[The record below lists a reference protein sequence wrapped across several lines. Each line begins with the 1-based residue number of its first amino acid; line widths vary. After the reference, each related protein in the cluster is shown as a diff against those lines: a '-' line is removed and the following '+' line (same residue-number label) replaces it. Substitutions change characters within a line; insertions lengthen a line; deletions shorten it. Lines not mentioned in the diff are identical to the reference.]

1 MGYQPSARASTVVQG
16 LFTGMRGLGT
26 TENSA
31 LLAQIA
37 KKRINQEEIRT
48 MNNSLTSQSEET
60 ALRIDESNLNH
71 HLWNNNGTWWI
82 HYTIYPTP
90 VTVERVRRS
99 LKTKNLNEARVLRDK
114 ILIQIINCEE
124 KLAA

>member
-1 MGYQPSARASTVVQG
+1 GYQPSARASTVVQG